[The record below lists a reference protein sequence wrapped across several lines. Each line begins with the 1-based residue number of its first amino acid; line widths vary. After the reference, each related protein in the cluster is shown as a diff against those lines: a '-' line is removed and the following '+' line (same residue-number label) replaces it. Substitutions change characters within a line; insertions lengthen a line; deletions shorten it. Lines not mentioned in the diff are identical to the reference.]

1 MLAHRMR
8 DANERQWRHA
18 VDCQMSTRKVITHT
32 HILVACKTRKRGD
45 AGPAHPCRTR
55 IGEVL
60 PSKTPPI
67 PRTIVRKTRLQPHL
81 HPACTFSH
89 YPNPNAD
96 LPSQHHHP
104 CYVLV
109 VRRLVESSTC
119 DGTAGENKSPAR
131 LHRWWRR
138 FHDSTRGE
146 AAVAARLRVWHCR

>member
-8 DANERQWRHA
+8 DANERQWWHT
-18 VDCQMSTRKVITHT
+18 VDCQMRTRKVITHA
-32 HILVACKTRKRGD
+32 HILVACKTQKRGD
-45 AGPAHPCRTR
+45 ATPAHPCRTR
-55 IGEVL
+55 TGEVL
-60 PSKTPPI
+60 P
-67 PRTIVRKTRLQPHL
+67 PRPLPSRERSFAKQGSSLIC

-89 YPNPNAD
+89 YPNPNAH

-119 DGTAGENKSPAR
+119 DGAARENKPPAHW
-131 LHRWWRR
+131 HRWWRR

-146 AAVAARLRVWHCR
+146 VAAAARLHVWHRR